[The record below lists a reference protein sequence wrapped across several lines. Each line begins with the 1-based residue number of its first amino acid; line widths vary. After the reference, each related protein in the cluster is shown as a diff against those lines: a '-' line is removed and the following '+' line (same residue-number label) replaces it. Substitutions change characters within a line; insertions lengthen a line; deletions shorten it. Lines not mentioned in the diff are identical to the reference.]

1 MTADTHNKG
10 AQTPAAASAH
20 VQQGLPMRNALH
32 LPPGACFEHI
42 QADGPVQIHGTV
54 HARIHGGISW

>member
-1 MTADTHNKG
+1 MN
-10 AQTPAAASAH
+10 
-20 VQQGLPMRNALH
+20 VLH
-32 LPPGACFEHI
+32 LPPEACYGHI